1 MCRLHDVGIL
11 DGLREL
17 CAKEVV
23 GHVGVEHSGH
33 REVPP
38 RRSLGILDTVDGRT
52 AFAAVHGILESRLT
66 AHGCYR
72 TGCVAPPLGILG
84 LTASL
89 LRIEFLAAGALG
101 NFAQLPVGT
110 RTFAFT

>member
-1 MCRLHDVGIL
+1 M
-11 DGLREL
+11 
-17 CAKEVV
+17 VV
-23 GHVGVEHSGH
+23 
-33 REVPP
+33 
-38 RRSLGILDTVDGRT
+38 T
-52 AFAAVHGILESRLT
+52 AR
-66 AHGCYR
+66 
-72 TGCVAPPLGILG
+72 GCVAPPLGILG